1 MKHNRRLTV
10 VLLLAAAILLT
21 LGLSACQKAKP
32 TPQKYLAQV
41 VENTFAA
48 DATIL
53 PDLGDKTL
61 TDIVWN
67 GTADTEVL
75 GLSKLNMKLY
85 ASPNDQA
92 IELDANL
99 YDVAVDLKAYSKGTE
114 LALQSDL
121 LGDAVYGSDLS
132 KLEENYKNSIFGD
145 PDSMYY
151 MGELSDMT
159 SGLPTTTVDAEAL
172 IEKYAA
178 VLKDVIKDN
187 SNATLTD
194 REEGGKTVT
203 FVFNNDSLKAV
214 IRACYDAAKDD
225 ADLRE
230 LIKMA
235 ASAEADADAILD
247 EFDELFA
254 SEDDLNELMA
264 EIDKGSYEL
273 TLTVLTTDK
282 DVMET
287 ATLVLNFTEE
297 DAKGKLELTLDLS
310 KENTSKLSLVIDVKE
325 GEEETPFYR
334 SVALTLETDE
344 ESDGTKTATLMLD
357 MSEDDGMKV
366 SMELVD
372 VSYHEESGAFTLN
385 LLRGVPDVGP
395 ITVKGQLTVA
405 KDKVSFAV
413 SELAVTG
420 MTMKVDIRVTV
431 SAVDA
436 IPALP
441 AYTDVFSLT
450 EAQMNEIGENL
461 MNHPLFGLI
470 GSGGDMDYG
479 EDFDVDFDDDFD
491 MDFGEDFDED
501 WDY

>member
-1 MKHNRRLTV
+1 MKHNRRLAV
-10 VLLLAAAILLT
+10 VLLLAAVILLT
-21 LGLSACQKAKP
+21 LGLSACRKAKL

-41 VENTFAA
+41 MENTFAA
-48 DATIL
+48 DTL
-53 PDLGDKTL
+53 TFPDLGDKVL

-67 GTADTEVL
+67 GTADTEAL
-75 GLSKLNMKLY
+75 GLDALNLKLY
-85 ASPNDQA
+85 ASPNA
-92 IELDANL
+92 GALELNVSML
-99 YDVAVDLKAYSKGTE
+99 ETSVALKGYLNESA
-114 LALQSDL
+114 LALQTDL
-121 LGDAVYGSDLS
+121 LGNTVYGTDLT
-132 KLEENYKNSIFGD
+132 KIEENYKNSIFGD
-145 PDSMYY
+145 PESMYY
-151 MGELSDMT
+151 MGDLSAMT
-159 SGLPTTTVDAEAL
+159 SGLPTTTVDADAL
-172 IEKYAA
+172 IEKYVG
-178 VLKDVIKDN
+178 VLKDAIKDN

-194 REEGGKTVT
+194 REEGGKTVS
-203 FVFNNDSLKAV
+203 FIFNNDSLKAV
-214 IRACYDAAKDD
+214 IRACYDVAKDD

-230 LIKMA
+230 LVKMA
-235 ASAEADADAILD
+235 ASAEEDADAILD
-247 EFDELFA
+247 EFDEIFA
-254 SEDDLNELMA
+254 SEDELNELMA

-334 SVALTLETDE
+334 SAALTLEE
-344 ESDGTKTATLMLD
+344 GKKADGTETATLTLD

-366 SMELVD
+366 SIELID
-372 VSYHEESGAFTLN
+372 VTYHEESGAFTMA

-395 ITVKGQLTVA
+395 ITVKGQLTMA

-413 SELAVTG
+413 SELAAAG
-420 MTMKVDIRVTV
+420 MTMKVDVRITV
-431 SAVDA
+431 SAIESV
-436 IPALP
+436 PAVP

-470 GSGGDMDYG
+470 GGGGDMGYD
-479 EDFDVDFDDDFD
+479 EDFDV
-491 MDFGEDFDED
+491 DFGEDFDED